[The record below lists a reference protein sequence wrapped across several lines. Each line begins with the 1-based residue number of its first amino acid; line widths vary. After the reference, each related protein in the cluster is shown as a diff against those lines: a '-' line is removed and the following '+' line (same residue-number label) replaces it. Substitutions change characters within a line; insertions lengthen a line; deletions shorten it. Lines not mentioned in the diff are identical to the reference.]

1 MAYDRFLQET
11 FFDRIKNTVTRFF
24 HYFPVWKDLLF
35 LSFIIIAYLTIRH
48 FTDARFFVQKP
59 VYTNKDLIETV
70 WAPSSGEVDR
80 YLVEIRDTR
89 FFSGSSNQ
97 SAITMVKNIK
107 STKPG
112 YQLRCEHNH
121 SYKIKVAAQSSAGL
135 TSPASEESTLLICD
149 QKDPRILMDPLPS
162 PAKLRYPSILIT
174 GTFDEPNLDAL
185 TINGEPA
192 RINFMNER
200 FSARIDLDPGANH
213 LKLFARDLA
222 GNTTEKHIQIAY
234 APLTIVSSPPGASIY
249 WNGNY
254 AYLGIYSD
262 STPQSFNQAVEGK
275 QVLRLTY
282 PGFNDYYGTIDFSD
296 LSEDTYTIALT
307 SFSGTDFNQ
316 MTPVKANND
325 DIALDNCST
334 PFVVDYDVDGR
345 KDLLTGTKEGT
356 IALFT
361 NTGTDTA
368 SALSEYDFLKAGGKD
383 IDVGTHS
390 APFMADFN
398 NDGYQDL
405 LVGNGEGSL
414 IYYANEGD
422 NAHPVFSLPI
432 ALKDDQGADIAVDS
446 YSIPCVVDWNKDRK
460 KDLLLGSGEGI
471 LALYI
476 NQGSDSEPL
485 FTSPLEIEIEGN
497 AVDVGNFAAPFVTD
511 WNADGKQD
519 LLVGD
524 GDGFIHLYLDVS
536 TTSEPQL
543 MSAGLIQTNGQDL
556 YVDEGSAVPFLVDWD
571 NDGKKE
577 LLVGTAEGPIYLF
590 TH

>member
-1 MAYDRFLQET
+1 M
-11 FFDRIKNTVTRFF
+11 
-24 HYFPVWKDLLF
+24 
-35 LSFIIIAYLTIRH
+35 
-48 FTDARFFVQKP
+48 
-59 VYTNKDLIETV
+59 
-70 WAPSSGEVDR
+70 
-80 YLVEIRDTR
+80 
-89 FFSGSSNQ
+89 
-97 SAITMVKNIK
+97 
-107 STKPG
+107 
-112 YQLRCEHNH
+112 
-121 SYKIKVAAQSSAGL
+121 
-135 TSPASEESTLLICD
+135 
-149 QKDPRILMDPLPS
+149 
-162 PAKLRYPSILIT
+162 
-174 GTFDEPNLDAL
+174 
-185 TINGEPA
+185 
-192 RINFMNER
+192 
-200 FSARIDLDPGANH
+200 
-213 LKLFARDLA
+213 
-222 GNTTEKHIQIAY
+222 
-234 APLTIVSSPPGASIY
+234 
-249 WNGNY
+249 
-254 AYLGIYSD
+254 
-262 STPQSFNQAVEGK
+262 
-275 QVLRLTY
+275 LRLTY

-307 SFSGTDFNQ
+307 SFSGTDFNR

-414 IYYANEGD
+414 IYFANEGD

-432 ALKDDQGADIAVDS
+432 ALKDDQGADITVDS
-446 YSIPCVVDWNKDRK
+446 YCIPCVVDWNKDRK

-524 GDGFIHLYLDVS
+524 GDGLTPACGGRHRRRRVQERD
-536 TTSEPQL
+536 P
-543 MSAGLIQTNGQDL
+543 GLIQTNGQDL